1 MAEKKLLVIDD
12 SETNLLLFDSMFEN
26 DERVEV
32 LLRDNGKDI
41 ENYCLE
47 HMPDL
52 ILLDLMMPEVH
63 GFEVLERMQSHEKLR
78 QIPIIIISALG
89 GDEDIRKGIE
99 LGALDYLVKPVD
111 YEENYVII
119 LKQLQLEYPPFGY

>member
-12 SETNLLLFDSMFEN
+12 SETNLLLFESMFEN
-26 DERVEV
+26 DDRVEV
-32 LLRDNGKDI
+32 LLRDNGKNI
-41 ENYCLE
+41 ESYCLE

-63 GFEVLERMQSHEKLR
+63 GFEVLERLQAHDKLK
-78 QIPIIIISALG
+78 QIPVIIISALEG
-89 GDEDIRKGIE
+89 QEDIKKGIG

-111 YEENYVII
+111 YEENYVLI
-119 LKQLQLEYPPFGY
+119 LKQLDLEYPPMGY

>member
-12 SETNLLLFDSMFEN
+12 SETNLLLFESMFEN

-63 GFEVLERMQSHEKLR
+63 GFEVLERLQSHKDLKH
-78 QIPIIIISALG
+78 IPVIIISALG
-89 GDEDIRKGIE
+89 GDEDIKKGIQ

>member
-1 MAEKKLLVIDD
+1 MVEKKLLVIDD
-12 SETNLLLFDSMFEN
+12 SETNLLLFESMFEN

-41 ENYCLE
+41 EKYCLE
-47 HMPDL
+47 NMPDL

-63 GFEVLERMQSHEKLR
+63 GFEVMARLQAHDKLKL
-78 QIPIIIISALG
+78 IPVIIISALG
-89 GDEDIRKGIE
+89 ANEDIKKGIE

-111 YEENYVII
+111 YEENYVMI
-119 LKQLQLEYPPFGY
+119 LKQLQLDYPPLDY

>member
-1 MAEKKLLVIDD
+1 MAQKKLLVIDD
-12 SETNLLLFDSMFEN
+12 SETNLMLFDSMFEN
-26 DERVEV
+26 DNRVEV

-63 GFEVLERMQSHEKLR
+63 GFQVLERLQAHPGLKH
-78 QIPIIIISALG
+78 IPVIIISALESP
-89 GDEDIRKGIE
+89 EDIKKGIE

-111 YEENYVII
+111 YEENYVMI
-119 LKQLQLEYPPFGY
+119 LKQLELDYPPMGY